1 MCFRFRFR
9 FRLFICF
16 ICFGW
21 TIKKKIK
28 CDFRKNLAP
37 LCQSN
42 SVHIHISKYK
52 DMTCDDCVRDRQV
65 CILGT
70 FRPQNAMRSCYVNHY
85 VVFVSSRWKSS
96 DFICWPENWTSRA
109 APVIGKFLAWRKTS
123 KGTVRLGLAIKSFEP
138 LTLIKMYGYFRR
150 KDDFSFDYSQPAFRT
165 NKSIF

>member
-1 MCFRFRFR
+1 MSFRS
-9 FRLFICF
+9 CF

-21 TIKKKIK
+21 TIKKVFCPIVS
-28 CDFRKNLAP
+28 
-37 LCQSN
+37 SN

-70 FRPQNAMRSCYVNHY
+70 FRPQNAMRSCYANHY

-109 APVIGKFLAWRKTS
+109 APVIGKFL
-123 KGTVRLGLAIKSFEP
+123 KGHSATRQ
-138 LTLIKMYGYFRR
+138 GYEIFWTIYFNYSRR
-150 KDDFSFDYSQPAFRT
+150 KDCFPFDYSQPVFRT
-165 NKSIF
+165 DKSLLQKNPFS